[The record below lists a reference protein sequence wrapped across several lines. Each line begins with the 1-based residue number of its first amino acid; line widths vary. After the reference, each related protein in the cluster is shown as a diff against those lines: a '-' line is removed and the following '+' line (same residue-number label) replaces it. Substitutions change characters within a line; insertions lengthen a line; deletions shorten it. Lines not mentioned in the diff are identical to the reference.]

1 MGKRSIITAIDV
13 GTSKVC
19 TVIAEAKDNGGL
31 RVVGVGTVPSA
42 GMRKGMVTDI
52 SDAREVILASVRKA
66 ERACNYKVE
75 SAYVGVTGRHITSTN
90 SRGQISITRND
101 RLVRLNDLRRVLTTA
116 QSIRIPSD
124 RRLLHVIPRNYAIDG
139 QEGVKN
145 PVGMHGFRLDV
156 EAHIITAAI
165 TSVQNLMKCVRNLG
179 IDIDDLVL
187 EPIASAEAVLT
198 EDEKQ
203 KGVVLAEIGGGTSE
217 IAVFKD
223 GSIFHA
229 AALPVAGYQITRD
242 IAIGLGLTFEVAEQ
256 MKKTYGSLKPV
267 YDSSMQMPKSMPSD
281 GHGESYQ
288 DLCEIIRARVD
299 EILRLMLLEM
309 PGDYQALVP
318 AGLVLA
324 GGGANLSGIDS
335 LAREIWRLPVRIG
348 APVALDGV
356 SEILRDPAYATAVG
370 LILWANKNRTKG
382 WRTSRLFGLGLWHFV
397 TQIVN
402 MFRRNL
408 LSA

>member
-13 GTSKVC
+13 GTTKVC
-19 TVIAEAKDNGGL
+19 TIIAEAKDDGGL
-31 RVVGVGTVPSA
+31 RVVGVGTVPSS
-42 GMRKGMVTDI
+42 GMHKGMVTDI
-52 SDAREVILASVRKA
+52 SNVRETIRASVRKA

-90 SRGQISITRND
+90 SRGQVSITRND
-101 RLVRLNDLRRVLTTA
+101 RLVRIDDLRRVLTSA
-116 QSIRIPSD
+116 QSVKIPSD
-124 RRLLHVIPRNYAIDG
+124 RKLLHVIPRTYAIDG
-139 QEGVKN
+139 QEGVQN

-156 EAHIITAAI
+156 ETHIITAAI

-242 IAIGLGLTFEVAEQ
+242 IAIGLGLTFDVAEQ

-267 YDSSMQMPKSMPSD
+267 YDASMQMPKAMSSD

-309 PGDYQALVP
+309 PAEYQSIVP
-318 AGLVLA
+318 AGLVLT
-324 GGGANLSGIDS
+324 GGGSNLAGLDS
-335 LAREIWRLPVRIG
+335 LARDIWRLPARIG
-348 APVALDGV
+348 TPLALDGV
-356 SEILRDPAYATAVG
+356 TEGLKDPTYATAVG
-370 LILWANKNRTKG
+370 LILWANKNRTRH
-382 WRTSRLFGLGLWHFV
+382 WRSNRLFGWGLWRFV
-397 TQIVN
+397 SQIVA

-408 LSA
+408 V